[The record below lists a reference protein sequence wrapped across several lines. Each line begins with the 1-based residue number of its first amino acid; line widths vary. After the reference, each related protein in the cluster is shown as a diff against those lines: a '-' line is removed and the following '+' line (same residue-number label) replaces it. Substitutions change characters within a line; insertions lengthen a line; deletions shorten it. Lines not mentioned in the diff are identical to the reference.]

1 MRICDNCG
9 KELRTPIE
17 VYKPFTEIGERSKYE
32 FCSTDCLWQYFAPSN
47 VIQLITMQEMLIKIL
62 DNEKIQELLQ
72 SEMPLEEAIK
82 ELLREI
88 KQAKRTEED

>member
-17 VYKPFTEIGERSKYE
+17 VCNPFTEIGERSKYE

-47 VIQLITMQEMLIKIL
+47 VIQLITCMWSYKFKI
-62 DNEKIQELLQ
+62 D
-72 SEMPLEEAIK
+72 PPGP
-82 ELLREI
+82 
-88 KQAKRTEED
+88 